1 MLVKNENS
9 SFQEFLFFQPFLSS
23 LAKKLSQYN
32 LFLGCF
38 STFIFQG
45 FIPWRLLQTLTALKK
60 SRNLEC
66 IVDFSLHEVFAEGIF
81 CKLRLSC

>member
-9 SFQEFLFFQPFLSS
+9 SFQEFLYFQPFLSS
-23 LAKKLSQYN
+23 LAKNCLN
-32 LFLGCF
+32 IIFFLGCF

-66 IVDFSLHEVFAEGIF
+66 IVDFFFA
-81 CKLRLSC
+81 